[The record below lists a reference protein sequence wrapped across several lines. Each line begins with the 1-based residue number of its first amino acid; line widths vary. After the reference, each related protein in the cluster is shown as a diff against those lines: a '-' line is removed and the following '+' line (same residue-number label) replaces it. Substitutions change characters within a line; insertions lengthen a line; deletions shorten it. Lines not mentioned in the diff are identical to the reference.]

1 MKVSDKYSAQLLA
14 EIMRAKGIK
23 EVVFSPGSRNAPLIN
38 TFASSPGFKC
48 YTIVDERSAAFF
60 ALGMAIQSG
69 RTVAIACTSGSAML
83 NYAPAIAEAYYQKIP
98 LLVLTADRPAEW
110 IDQGDGQTIR
120 QRDAFRNFIRG
131 SYELPQHPETADS
144 RWMTNRLVN
153 EAINKCR
160 FPVPGPV
167 HINLPFAEPLYGITE
182 TEPEKPRI
190 IHQPNPKY
198 SIADADL
205 RQFADLINN
214 TEKVMLLAG
223 QNNGD
228 IVMNDALRKIAA
240 LPQCILLTEN
250 ISNLKNEN
258 GVGCIDKLLSVI
270 GDRQKDFAPTLL
282 ITFGEAVVSKRIK
295 TFLRKHKPTHH
306 LHANAAPDHT
316 DTYQCL
322 TQSIQTEAAV
332 FFDQLAPL
340 LQEGN
345 SNYHQ
350 QWKEQCAFANRR
362 HNEFLKQCPFTD
374 FKAYALIFDELPLP
388 VDLHQGNS
396 SPVRYGQLF
405 DHPAGMRHFANRG
418 TSGIDGCLSTAAGA
432 AHLSGNLTVAIVGDL
447 SFFYDSN
454 ALWNNYLNKNLRIIV
469 INNGG
474 GNIFRIIP
482 GPSDTDHLE
491 TIFEARHQRSAIALA
506 KSFDIKCFEAADEQT
521 LAEVLPAFLDPTAE
535 APALLEIRT
544 DGQRSAMVLNDYF
557 KYLET
562 GSFDN
567 K

>member
-1 MKVSDKYSAQLLA
+1 MKVSDKYSAQMLA
-14 EIMRAKGIK
+14 EIMRAKGIL

-38 TFASSPGFKC
+38 TFASLPDFNC

-60 ALGMAIQSG
+60 ALGMAVQSG
-69 RTVAIACTSGSAML
+69 RTVAIACTSGTAML

-98 LLVLTADRPAEW
+98 LLVLTADRPIEW

-120 QRDAFRNFIRG
+120 QRDAFRSFIRG
-131 SYELPQHPETADS
+131 SYELPQQPDTTDS
-144 RWMTNRLVN
+144 RWMTNRLMN
-153 EAINKCR
+153 EAINKCH

-182 TEPEKPRI
+182 MEPEKTRI
-190 IHQPNPKY
+190 IHQPKLKY
-198 SIADADL
+198 SIADDDL
-205 RQFADLINN
+205 SQIADLINN
-214 TEKVMLLAG
+214 AEKVMLLAG

-228 IVMNDALRKIAA
+228 IVMNAALRKIAA

-250 ISNLKNEN
+250 ISNLNNEN
-258 GVGCIDKLLSVI
+258 GVACIDKLLSVI
-270 GDRQKDFAPTLL
+270 GESQKDFAPTLL

-295 TFLRKHKPTHH
+295 TFLRKHKPKHH
-306 LHANAAPDHT
+306 LHVNAAPDHP

-322 TQSIQTEAAV
+322 TQSIHAEAAA
-332 FFDQLAPL
+332 FFDQIAPL
-340 LQEGN
+340 LQDGQSE
-345 SNYHQ
+345 YHQ
-350 QWKEQCAFANRR
+350 QWKEQCVFANRR
-362 HNEFLKQCPFTD
+362 HNEFLLQCPFTD
-374 FKAYALIFDELPLP
+374 FKAYELIFEMLPQP
-388 VDLHQGNS
+388 VDLHLGNS

-432 AHLSGNLTVAIVGDL
+432 ALLSGNLTVAIVGDL

-521 LAEVLPAFLDPTAE
+521 LAEVLPAFLDPDAE
-535 APALLEIRT
+535 APVLLEIRT
-544 DGQRSAMVLNDYF
+544 DGRRSAKVLNEYF

-562 GSFDN
+562 GRG
-567 K
+567 

>member
-1 MKVSDKYSAQLLA
+1 MKVSDKYTAQLLA
-14 EIMRAKGIK
+14 EIMLAKGVK
-23 EVVFSPGSRNAPLIN
+23 EIVFSPGSRNAPLIN
-38 TFASSPGFKC
+38 TFASLPDFDC
-48 YTIVDERSAAFF
+48 ITIVDERSAAFF
-60 ALGMAIQSG
+60 ALGMAAQSR

-98 LLVLTADRPAEW
+98 LLILTADRPTEW

-120 QRDAFRNFIRG
+120 QREAFRNFISG
-131 SYELPQHPETADS
+131 SYELPEHPDTPDNC
-144 RWMTNRLVN
+144 WMANRLIN

-160 FPVPGPV
+160 FPAAGPV
-167 HINLPFAEPLYGITE
+167 HINLPFAEPLYGTTE
-182 TEPEKPRI
+182 TPPEKPRI
-190 IHQPNPKY
+190 IHQPKLKY
-198 SIADADL
+198 SIADDDL
-205 RQFADLINN
+205 RQIADLINN

-223 QNNGD
+223 QNNGGIRMD
-228 IVMNDALRKIAA
+228 AALRKIVA
-240 LPQCILLTEN
+240 LPQCVLLTEN

-258 GVGCIDKLLSVI
+258 GVACIDKLLSVI
-270 GDRQKDFAPTLL
+270 GESRQDYAPEVL

-295 TFLRKHKPTHH
+295 TFLRKHKPKHH
-306 LHANAAPDHT
+306 LHINAAPDHP

-322 TQSIQTEAAV
+322 THSIHSDVAT

-340 LQEGN
+340 LKESS

-350 QWKEQCAFANRR
+350 QWKEQCTIANRR
-362 HNEFLKQCPFTD
+362 HKEYLQQCPFSD
-374 FKAYALIFDELPLP
+374 LKAYELIFDKLTRPA
-388 VDLHQGNS
+388 DLHLGNS

-405 DHPAGMRHFANRG
+405 GHPEGIRHFANRG

-432 AHLSGNLTVAIVGDL
+432 AYLSENPTVAIVGDL

-454 ALWNNYLNKNLRIIV
+454 ALWNNYLNKNLRIVV

-491 TIFEARHQRSAIALA
+491 TVFEARHQRSTIALA
-506 KSFDIKCFEAADEQT
+506 KSFGIKCFEAADEQM
-521 LAEVLPAFLDPTAE
+521 LSVILPEFLDPAAE
-535 APALLEIRT
+535 GPALLEIRT
-544 DGQRSAMVLNDYF
+544 DGPRSAKVLNDYF

-562 GSFDN
+562 GRVWC
-567 K
+567 

>member
-1 MKVSDKYSAQLLA
+1 MMISDKYSAQLLA
-14 EIMRAKGIK
+14 EIMRAKGIV

-38 TFASSPGFKC
+38 TFASLHEFNC
-48 YTIVDERSAAFF
+48 FTIVDERSAAFF
-60 ALGMAIQSG
+60 ALGMANQSG
-69 RTVAIACTSGSAML
+69 RTVAIACTSGTAML
-83 NYAPAIAEAYYQKIP
+83 NYAPAIAEAFYQKVP
-98 LLVLTADRPAEW
+98 LLILTADRPTEW

-131 SYELPQHPETADS
+131 SYELPQNHDTADS
-144 RWMTNRLVN
+144 RWMTNRLIN

-167 HINLPFAEPLYGITE
+167 QINLPFAEPLYGITE
-182 TEPEKPRI
+182 MEPEKPRI
-190 IHQPNPKY
+190 IHQPKLKY
-198 SIADADL
+198 SVADDDL
-205 RQFADLINN
+205 RQIADLINT
-214 TEKVMLLAG
+214 TENVMLLAG

-228 IVMNDALRKIAA
+228 IIMNDALRKIAV

-250 ISNLKNEN
+250 ISNLNNEN
-258 GVGCIDKLLSVI
+258 GVACIDKLLSVI

-306 LHANAAPDHT
+306 LHVNASPDHP

-322 TQSIQTEAAV
+322 MHSIHAEVSA
-332 FFDQLAPL
+332 FFDQIASL
-340 LQEGN
+340 LQEGK
-345 SNYHQ
+345 SDYHQ
-350 QWKEQCAFANRR
+350 QWKEQCAIANRR
-362 HNEFLKQCPFTD
+362 HSEFLKQCPFSD
-374 FKAYALIFDELPLP
+374 FKAYALIFDELPQP
-388 VDLHQGNS
+388 ADLHLGNS

-405 DHPAGMRHFANRG
+405 DHLAGMRHFANRG

-432 AHLSGNLTVAIVGDL
+432 AHLSENLTVAIVGDL

-491 TIFEARHQRSAIALA
+491 TVFEARHQRSAIALA

-521 LAEVLPAFLDPTAE
+521 LAELLPAFLGPDAE

-544 DGQRSAMVLNDYF
+544 DGRRSAKVLNDYF

-562 GSFDN
+562 GRF
-567 K
+567 

>member
-1 MKVSDKYSAQLLA
+1 MKVSDKYSAQMLA
-14 EIMRAKGIK
+14 EIMRAKGIV

-38 TFASSPGFKC
+38 TFAASPDFNY

-60 ALGMAIQSG
+60 ALGMAVQSG
-69 RTVAIACTSGSAML
+69 RTVAIACTSGTAML

-98 LLVLTADRPAEW
+98 LLVLTADRPTEW

-131 SYELPQHPETADS
+131 SYELPQQPDTTDS
-144 RWMTNRLVN
+144 RWMTNRLMN

-160 FPVPGPV
+160 FPVCGPV
-167 HINLPFAEPLYGITE
+167 HINLPFAEPLYGVIE
-182 TEPEKPRI
+182 TEPEEPRI
-190 IHQPNPKY
+190 IHQPKLKY
-198 SIADADL
+198 SIADDDL
-205 RQFADLINN
+205 RQIADHINN
-214 TEKVMLLAG
+214 SEKVMLLAG

-228 IVMNDALRKIAA
+228 IVMNAALRKIAA

-250 ISNLKNEN
+250 ISNLNNEN
-258 GVGCIDKLLSVI
+258 GVACIDKLLSVI
-270 GDRQKDFAPTLL
+270 GESQKDFAPTLL

-306 LHANAAPDHT
+306 LHVNAAPDHP

-322 TQSIQTEAAV
+322 TQSIHAEAAA
-332 FFDQLAPL
+332 FFDQIAPL
-340 LQEGN
+340 LQEGK
-345 SNYHQ
+345 SDYHQ
-350 QWKEQCAFANRR
+350 QWTAQCAIANRR

-374 FKAYALIFDELPLP
+374 FKAYALIFGKLPQP
-388 VDLHQGNS
+388 VDLHLGNS

-405 DHPAGMRHFANRG
+405 DHPAGIRHFANRG

-432 AHLSGNLTVAIVGDL
+432 ALLSGNLTVAIVGDL

-506 KSFDIKCFEAADEQT
+506 RSFDIKCFEAADEQT
-521 LAEVLPAFLDPTAE
+521 LAEVFPAFLDPATD

-544 DGQRSAMVLNDYF
+544 DGRRSAMVLNDYF
-557 KYLET
+557 KYLEM
-562 GSFDN
+562 GRG
-567 K
+567 